1 MTGIHNMPDEIN
13 LSLRLK
19 GDSLILKLGDTT
31 KELIV
36 TNDFMD
42 EVTQLAK
49 LLLMRR
55 QEILDKRRREMLKEL
70 KKEVY

>member
-1 MTGIHNMPDEIN
+1 MDTHIIPDEIN

-19 GDSLILKLGDTT
+19 GDSVILKLGDTT

-36 TNDFMD
+36 TNDLTD

-49 LLLMRR
+49 LLLERR
-55 QEILDKRRREMLKEL
+55 KEILDKRRREMLKEL
-70 KKEVY
+70 KKKEY

>member
-1 MTGIHNMPDEIN
+1 MDEIN

-19 GDSLILKLGDTT
+19 GDSLILKLGETS

-36 TNDFMD
+36 KNDFTD

-49 LLLMRR
+49 LLLERR
-55 QEILDKRRREMLKEL
+55 NEILDRRRREMLKEF
-70 KKEVY
+70 KK

>member
-1 MTGIHNMPDEIN
+1 VDEIN

-19 GDSLILKLGDTT
+19 GDSLILKLGETS

-36 TNDFMD
+36 KNDFTD

-49 LLLMRR
+49 LLLERR
-55 QEILDKRRREMLKEL
+55 NEILDRRRREMLKEF
-70 KKEVY
+70 KK